1 MSGFRV
7 YAIPF
12 STNVERVALA
22 LGHKGVEAEVVMC
35 DPADREP
42 IREVSG
48 QDLVPVLDDEGF
60 VVADS
65 SRIIEHLEERFPDPP
80 LFPADPARRAETRV
94 FVDWFNRV
102 WKVPPNRIEEELDAD
117 APDHVL
123 IEALAAEMRA
133 SLALFEELLEG
144 RSHLLGEELSAAD
157 CAAFPFLK
165 YGLWLRDD
173 DDERFHRIL
182 AEHLALDGGYPRLED
197 WLRRVDDRPRLAGV
211 IVHPPTGRR

>member
-1 MSGFRV
+1 VSGLRL

-22 LGHKGVEAEVVMC
+22 LGHKGVEADVVMC
-35 DPADREP
+35 AAADRSP
-42 IREVSG
+42 IRELSG

-80 LFPADPARRAETRV
+80 LFPADPAAAAQTRV
-94 FVDWFNRV
+94 FIDWFNRV
-102 WKVPPNRIEEELDAD
+102 WKVPPNRIDEELGSEQ
-117 APDHVL
+117 PDLLLV
-123 IEALAAEMRA
+123 EALAAEMRA
-133 SLALFEELLEG
+133 SLTLFEALLAG
-144 RSHLLGEELSAAD
+144 RRHLMGDEFSAAD

-173 DDERFHRIL
+173 DDERFHQIL
-182 AEHLALDGGYPRLED
+182 AEHLSIDTGYPQIED
-197 WLRRVDDRPRLAGV
+197 WLRRVDERPRVAGV
-211 IVHPPTGRR
+211 IIHPAHG

>member
-1 MSGFRV
+1 VSGLRL

-22 LGHKGVEAEVVMC
+22 LGHKGVDAEVVMC
-35 DPADREP
+35 DAADRSP

-80 LFPADPARRAETRV
+80 LFPADAAGRAQTRI

-102 WKVPPNRIEEELDAD
+102 WKVPPNRIEEELGTES
-117 APDHVL
+117 PDHVL
-123 IEALAAEMRA
+123 VEALAAEMHA
-133 SLALFEELLEG
+133 SLALFEEMLDG
-144 RSHLLGEELSAAD
+144 RSHLIGDEFSAAD

-173 DDERFHRIL
+173 DNERFHRIL
-182 AEHLALDGGYPRLED
+182 AEHLSLDGAYPRLED
-197 WLRRVDDRPRLAGV
+197 WLRRVDERPRVAGV
-211 IVHPPTGRR
+211 VVHPAHG

>member
-1 MSGFRV
+1 MSGLRL

-35 DPADREP
+35 DPADRSP

-60 VVADS
+60 VVTDS
-65 SRIIEHLEERFPDPP
+65 SRIIEHIEERFPDPP
-80 LFPADPARRAETRV
+80 LFPADPARRAEVRV
-94 FVDWFNRV
+94 FVDWFDGV
-102 WKVPPNRIEEELDAD
+102 WKAPPNRIDAELGAA

-123 IEALAAEMRA
+123 VEALAAEMRA
-133 SLALFEELLEG
+133 TLAVFEAMLTG
-144 RSHLLGEELSAAD
+144 RSHLMGEELSAAD

-182 AEHLALDGGYPRLED
+182 AEHLALDGGYPQIED
-197 WLRRVDDRPRLAGV
+197 WLRRVDERPRVTGV
-211 IVHPPTGRR
+211 IVHPAHG

>member
-1 MSGFRV
+1 VSGLRL

-22 LGHKGVEAEVVMC
+22 LGHKGVDAEVAMC
-35 DPADREP
+35 DPADRSP

-48 QDLVPVLDDEGF
+48 QDLVPVLEDEGF

-65 SRIIEHLEERFPDPP
+65 SRIVEHLEERFPDPP
-80 LFPADPARRAETRV
+80 LFPAGAADSALVRI

-102 WKVPPNRIEEELDAD
+102 WKVPPNRMEAELGGEH
-117 APDHVL
+117 PDLLLV
-123 IEALAAEMRA
+123 EALAAEMRA
-133 SLALFEELLEG
+133 SLALFEGMLDG
-144 RSHLLGEELSAAD
+144 RSHLMGEEFSAAD

-182 AEHLALDGGYPRLED
+182 AEHLSLDGAYPRLED
-197 WLRRVDDRPRLAGV
+197 WLRRVDERPRVAGV
-211 IVHPPTGRR
+211 VVHPAHG

>member
-1 MSGFRV
+1 MSGLRL

-35 DPADREP
+35 DPADRSP

-60 VVADS
+60 VVTDS
-65 SRIIEHLEERFPDPP
+65 SRIIEHIEERFPDPP
-80 LFPADPARRAETRV
+80 LFPADPARRAEVRV
-94 FVDWFNRV
+94 FVDWFDGV
-102 WKVPPNRIEEELDAD
+102 WKAPPNRIDAELGAA

-123 IEALAAEMRA
+123 VEALAAEMRA
-133 SLALFEELLEG
+133 TLAVFEAMLAG
-144 RSHLLGEELSAAD
+144 RSHLMGEELSAAD

-182 AEHLALDGGYPRLED
+182 AEHLALDGGYPQIED
-197 WLRRVDDRPRLAGV
+197 WLRRVDERPRVTGV
-211 IVHPPTGRR
+211 IVHPAHG

>member
-1 MSGFRV
+1 VSGLRL

-22 LGHKGVEAEVVMC
+22 LGHKGIDAEIVMG
-35 DPADREP
+35 DPADRTP
-42 IREVSG
+42 IRDVSG
-48 QDLVPVLDDEGF
+48 QELVPVLDDEGF

-80 LFPADPARRAETRV
+80 LFPADPARRAEVRM

-102 WKVPPNRIEEELDAD
+102 WKVPPNRIEAELGAPE
-117 APDHVL
+117 PDHVL

-133 SLALFEELLEG
+133 SLTLFEELLDG
-144 RSHLLGEELSAAD
+144 RGHLMDEAFSAAD

-165 YGLWLRDD
+165 YGLWIRDD

-182 AEHLALDGGYPRLED
+182 ADHLALNGGYPRIED
-197 WLRRVDDRPRLAGV
+197 WLRRVDERPRVGGV
-211 IVHPPTGRR
+211 IIHPAHG